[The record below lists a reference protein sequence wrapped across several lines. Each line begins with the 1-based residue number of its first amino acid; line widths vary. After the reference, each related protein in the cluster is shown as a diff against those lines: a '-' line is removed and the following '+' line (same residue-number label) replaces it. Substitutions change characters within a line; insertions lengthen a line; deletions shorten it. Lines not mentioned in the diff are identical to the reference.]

1 MALRYGKGRV
11 VQGPCRAAGRKTRSA
26 LASSGGEESESA
38 AESQA
43 PSPLRPEESAE
54 QAAERR
60 IRESEQVEQRLEHV
74 ADLDDLRAQL
84 LDSSDLLTVVEVQS
98 DSECEVFDGA
108 DHDGSKSRR
117 MEACN
122 QLRSSL
128 QRCVRDCESTRFV
141 SVLFDGSESS
151 QRCADWLGVE
161 HFPTLQFWKS
171 GQLLWQH
178 VGAQD
183 QQDLGE
189 GLLFFGDEAK
199 GMRASDFVSEVT
211 NQQELDSFINGQEDD
226 DRIALLDVSDETSD
240 PCVHMYAAVF
250 SLARGMKNN
259 LRCAR
264 LIADKD
270 ASTREA
276 ARKLGV
282 TQVPSFF
289 VFKGGEQV
297 GLYVGS
303 SRGELVGRV
312 MMAADALPNSQ
323 QRTAEDDRAP
333 EAATP

>member
-1 MALRYGKGRV
+1 
-11 VQGPCRAAGRKTRSA
+11 
-26 LASSGGEESESA
+26 
-38 AESQA
+38 
-43 PSPLRPEESAE
+43 
-54 QAAERR
+54 
-60 IRESEQVEQRLEHV
+60 
-74 ADLDDLRAQL
+74 
-84 LDSSDLLTVVEVQS
+84 
-98 DSECEVFDGA
+98 
-108 DHDGSKSRR
+108 
-117 MEACN
+117 
-122 QLRSSL
+122 
-128 QRCVRDCESTRFV
+128 
-141 SVLFDGSESS
+141 
-151 QRCADWLGVE
+151 
-161 HFPTLQFWKS
+161 
-171 GQLLWQH
+171 
-178 VGAQD
+178 
-183 QQDLGE
+183 
-189 GLLFFGDEAK
+189 
-199 GMRASDFVSEVT
+199 
-211 NQQELDSFINGQEDD
+211 
-226 DRIALLDVSDETSD
+226 
-240 PCVHMYAAVF
+240 MYAAVF